1 MTDTIKIIFVG
12 SITCKEKSF
21 EFLLNALSEIDNQ
34 IILSVYSYHQQVKG
48 NIKIPKNVKLILG
61 KPLTEIE
68 LRKEFCKNDLF
79 ILPSKIDS
87 FPLSLL
93 EAMDTGILFISS
105 DRVGLTERFPEV
117 FKRFVYPY
125 GNIEKLKNKILELH
139 SLENNEKNILSEEII
154 SFSLGFSWNKITYQY
169 LNLFDEV
176 LRAKI
181 K

>member
-1 MTDTIKIIFVG
+1 MRVEARFSTRFLNVKNEKIKIVDNGINPLGIIKKYADMTDTIKIIFVG
-12 SITCKEKSF
+12 SITRKEKSF

-125 GNIEKLKNKILELH
+125 GNIEK
-139 SLENNEKNILSEEII
+139 
-154 SFSLGFSWNKITYQY
+154 
-169 LNLFDEV
+169 
-176 LRAKI
+176 
-181 K
+181 